1 MTIDYTSTTSGL
13 FVRLGKIINVG
24 KDWRSAQNTLVTHIE
39 ETLGKYTATAIDRT
53 EYLGQMAGN
62 REDIADTGRPGQSV
76 VREAIERTII
86 EQVDDELSP
95 GLEPSKTIDNAL
107 LRLTEDMTA
116 NTTGPQSI
124 GTTGISFSG
133 VTNASTTFDGTIIMS
148 PNERFNF
155 GGVKGNAATSND
167 TPLAETLTARCVKD
181 ARDGSLILGN
191 ERFEVAGDNA
201 VDRLDRTWPQ
211 GSGCRVLMNA
221 TCSDMDSRSGPGQ
234 NMLTNSG
241 FERVDGTPFPLDW
254 TIGTGTAGTS
264 IRSVATPYRGANSIR
279 FDGDGSAER
288 SVFQILGQGPRA
300 RIRTNTSYVI
310 SARIRASVADLTQ
323 GILQIGL
330 ADSTGTVISGCVA
343 AQTFSAGS
351 PLSTASWT
359 HLKTAITTPLN
370 LGSVIQFRI
379 QTGSGGGA
387 LASGARLLIDDVIF
401 AEVVTLYPGG
411 PGAVILPGTA
421 NFELADSMKVSI
433 AKTQAEWHLELDR
446 YLDLAGRGV
455 RFPTSN
461 TPTISTALIA

>member
-1 MTIDYTSTTSGL
+1 MPIDYTSTTSGL

-86 EQVDDELSP
+86 EQVDEELSP

-167 TPLAETLTARCVKD
+167 NPLAETLTARCVKD

-241 FERVDGTPFPLDW
+241 FERLDGTPFPLDW
-254 TIGTGTAGTS
+254 SAGTGTIGTNLTSSSTA
-264 IRSVATPYRGANSIR
+264 YRGSYALK
-279 FDGDGSAER
+279 FEGDGSAER
-288 SVFQILGQGPRA
+288 SVFQIMGQGPRA
-300 RIRTNTSYVI
+300 RIKTNTSYVI
-310 SARIRASVADLTQ
+310 SARIRAETADVTVGIFQFALTDAS
-323 GILQIGL
+323 GNIL
-330 ADSTGTVISGCVA
+330 SNCVA
-343 AQTFSAGS
+343 AHNAGS
-351 PLSTASWT
+351 ATVTTTDWT
-359 HLKTAITTPLN
+359 HVKNAFTTPLN
-370 LGSVIQFRI
+370 LPADVRFRI
-379 QTGSGGGA
+379 QTGAGGSA
-387 LASGARLLIDDVIF
+387 LAAGAKLIIEEVVL

-411 PGAVILPGTA
+411 PGAVIIPGTA

-446 YLDLAGRGV
+446 YLDLAGKGV

-461 TPTISTALIA
+461 TPTISSGLIA

>member
-1 MTIDYTSTTSGL
+1 MAIDYTSTTSGL
-13 FVRLGKIINVG
+13 FVRLGKIINAG

-39 ETLGKYTATAIDRT
+39 ETLAKYTATSIDRT
-53 EYLGQMAGN
+53 EYLGQMAGD
-62 REDIADTGRPGQSV
+62 REEIADTGRPVQAA
-76 VREAIERTII
+76 VREAIENTIV
-86 EQVDDELSP
+86 EQVDAELTP
-95 GLEPSKTIDNAL
+95 GLEPAKTVDNAL
-107 LRLTEDMTA
+107 RRLTADMA
-116 NTTGPQSI
+116 AAPQSI
-124 GTTGISFSG
+124 GTTLISFSA

-155 GGVKGNAATSND
+155 GGVKGAAATSND
-167 TPLAETLTARCVKD
+167 TPLAETITARCVKD

-201 VDRLDRTWPQ
+201 VDRLDRAWPQ

-241 FERVDGTPFPLDW
+241 FERVDATPFPLDW

-264 IRSVATPYRGANSIR
+264 IRSVATPYRGANSMR
-279 FDGDGSAER
+279 FDGDGTTER
-288 SVFQILGQGPRA
+288 SVYQIMGQGPRA

-310 SARIRASVADLTQ
+310 SARIKASVADLTQ

-330 ADSTGTVISGCVA
+330 ADSTGTIISGCVA
-343 AQTFSAGS
+343 AQTFSVGS

-359 HLKTAITTPLN
+359 HLTAAITTPLN
-370 LGSVIQFRI
+370 LGSVVQFRI

-387 LASGARLLIDDVIF
+387 LANTARLLIDDVIL

-411 PGAVILPGTA
+411 PGAVIVPGTA
-421 NFELADSMKVSI
+421 NFELDDSMQVSI

-446 YLDLAGRGV
+446 YLDLAGRGI
-455 RFPTSN
+455 RFPSSN
-461 TPTISTALIA
+461 TPTISTGLIA

>member
-1 MTIDYTSTTSGL
+1 MAIDYTSTTSGL
-13 FVRLGKIINVG
+13 FVRLGKIINAG

-39 ETLGKYTATAIDRT
+39 ETLAKYTATSIDRT
-53 EYLGQMAGN
+53 EYLGQMAGD
-62 REDIADTGRPGQSV
+62 REEIADTGRPVQAA
-76 VREAIERTII
+76 VREAIENTIV
-86 EQVDDELSP
+86 EQVDAELTP
-95 GLEPSKTIDNAL
+95 GLEPAKTVDNAL
-107 LRLTEDMTA
+107 RRLTADMA
-116 NTTGPQSI
+116 AAPQSI
-124 GTTGISFSG
+124 GTTLISFSA

-155 GGVKGNAATSND
+155 GGVKGAAATSND

-201 VDRLDRTWPQ
+201 VDRLDRAWPQ

-241 FERVDGTPFPLDW
+241 FERVDATPFPLDW

-264 IRSVATPYRGANSIR
+264 IRSVATPYRGANSMR
-279 FDGDGSAER
+279 FDGDGTTER
-288 SVFQILGQGPRA
+288 SVYQIMGQGPRA

-310 SARIRASVADLTQ
+310 SARIKASVADLTQ

-330 ADSTGTVISGCVA
+330 ADSTGTIISGCVA
-343 AQTFSAGS
+343 AQTFSVGS

-359 HLKTAITTPLN
+359 HLTAAITTPLN
-370 LGSVIQFRI
+370 LGSVVQFRI

-387 LASGARLLIDDVIF
+387 LANTARLLIDDVIL

-411 PGAVILPGTA
+411 PGAVIVPGTA
-421 NFELADSMKVSI
+421 NFELDDSMQVSI

-446 YLDLAGRGV
+446 YLDLAGRGI
-455 RFPTSN
+455 RFPSSN
-461 TPTISTALIA
+461 TPTISTGLIA

>member
-1 MTIDYTSTTSGL
+1 MPIDYTSTTSGL

-39 ETLGKYTATAIDRT
+39 ETLGKYTATAIDRV
-53 EYLGQMAGN
+53 EYLGTLAGN
-62 REDIADTGRPGQSV
+62 REDIADTGRPGQAV

-86 EQVDDELSP
+86 EQVDDELTP
-95 GLEPSKTIDNAL
+95 GLEPAKTIDNAL
-107 LRLTEDMTA
+107 RRLTADMA
-116 NTTGPQSI
+116 AAPQSI
-124 GTTGISFSG
+124 GTTAISFSG

-241 FERVDGTPFPLDW
+241 FERRDSTPFPLDW
-254 TIGTGTAGTS
+254 SAGTGTIGTNLTSSSTAF
-264 IRSVATPYRGANSIR
+264 RGSFALKFEGN
-279 FDGDGSAER
+279 GSAER
-288 SVFQILGQGPRA
+288 SVFQIMGQGPRA
-300 RIRTNTSYVI
+300 RIKTNTSYVI
-310 SARIRASVADLTQ
+310 SARIRAETANVTVGIFQFALTDAS
-323 GILQIGL
+323 GNILGN
-330 ADSTGTVISGCVA
+330 CVA
-343 AQTFSAGS
+343 AHNASGS
-351 PLSTASWT
+351 GTVTTAAWT
-359 HLKTAITTPLN
+359 HVKNAFTTPLN
-370 LGSVIQFRI
+370 LPADVRFRI
-379 QTGSGGGA
+379 QTASGGFA
-387 LASGARLLIDDVIF
+387 LAAGAKLIIDEVVL

-411 PGAVILPGTA
+411 PGAVIIPGTA
-421 NFELADSMKVSI
+421 NYELDDSMQVSI
-433 AKTQAEWHLELDR
+433 AKTHAEWHLELDR

-461 TPTISTALIA
+461 TPTISTGLIA

>member
-1 MTIDYTSTTSGL
+1 MPIDYTSTTSGL
-13 FVRLGKIINVG
+13 FVRLGKILNVG

-39 ETLGKYTATAIDRT
+39 ETLGKYTATSIDRV
-53 EYLGQMAGN
+53 EYLGTLAGN
-62 REDIADTGRPGQSV
+62 REDIADTGRPGQAV
-76 VREAIERTII
+76 VREALERTII
-86 EQVDDELSP
+86 EQVDDELTP

-107 LRLTEDMTA
+107 RRLTLDMSAQT
-116 NTTGPQSI
+116 QSI

-167 TPLAETLTARCVKD
+167 TPLAETLTVRCVKD

-201 VDRLDRTWPQ
+201 VDRLDRTWPR

-241 FERVDGTPFPLDW
+241 FERRNATPFPLDW
-254 TIGTGTAGTS
+254 TAGTGTIGTNLTS
-264 IRSVATPYRGANSIR
+264 SSTAFRGSFALKFEGN
-279 FDGDGSAER
+279 GSAVR
-288 SVFQILGQGPRA
+288 SVFQIMGQGPRA
-300 RIRTNTSYVI
+300 RIKTNTSYVI
-310 SARIRASVADLTQ
+310 SYRLIAETANVTTGIFRVALTDASGNVLGNCSVAQ
-323 GILQIGL
+323 NF
-330 ADSTGTVISGCVA
+330 A
-343 AQTFSAGS
+343 
-351 PLSTASWT
+351 STAVTTTAWT
-359 HLKTAITTPLN
+359 HRRDAFTTPLN
-370 LGSVIQFRI
+370 LPSEVRVSIE
-379 QTGSGGGA
+379 TDAGGGA
-387 LASGARLLIDDVIF
+387 LAAGAKLIIDEVIL

-411 PGAVILPGTA
+411 PGAVIVPGTA
-421 NFELADSMKVSI
+421 DYELDDSMQVSI
-433 AKTQAEWHLELDR
+433 AKTQNEWHLELDR

-461 TPTISTALIA
+461 TPTIGTALIA

>member
-1 MTIDYTSTTSGL
+1 MAIDYTSTTSGL
-13 FVRLGKIINVG
+13 FVRLGKIINAG

-39 ETLGKYTATAIDRT
+39 ETLAKYTTTSIDRT
-53 EYLGQMAGN
+53 EYLGTMAGD
-62 REDIADTGRPGQSV
+62 REEIADTGRPVQAA
-76 VREAIERTII
+76 VREAIESTII
-86 EQVDDELSP
+86 EQVDDELTP
-95 GLEPSKTIDNAL
+95 GLEPAKTIDNAL
-107 LRLTEDMTA
+107 RRLTADMA
-116 NTTGPQSI
+116 AAPQSI
-124 GTTGISFSG
+124 GTTAISFSG

-155 GGVKGNAATSND
+155 GGVKGAAATSND

-191 ERFEVAGDNA
+191 ERFEIAGDNA
-201 VDRLDRTWPQ
+201 VDRLDRSWPQ

-254 TIGTGTAGTS
+254 TIGTGTAGTN
-264 IRSVATPYRGANSIR
+264 IGATTNPYRGTYSIR
-279 FDGDGSAER
+279 FEGDGTNER
-288 SVFQILGQGPRA
+288 SVYQIMGQGPRA
-300 RIRTNTSYVI
+300 RIKTNTSYVI
-310 SARIRASVADLTQ
+310 SARIRAVSADVTQ

-343 AQTFSAGS
+343 AQTFSVGS
-351 PLSTASWT
+351 PLSTAAWV
-359 HLKTAITTPLN
+359 HLKAAITTPLN

-387 LASGARLLIDDVIF
+387 LANTARLLIDEVVL

-411 PGAVILPGTA
+411 PGAVIVPGTA
-421 NFELADSMKVSI
+421 NFELDDSMKVSI

-446 YLDLAGRGV
+446 YLDLASKGI
-455 RFPTSN
+455 RFPSSN
-461 TPTISTALIA
+461 TPTISSGLIA

>member
-1 MTIDYTSTTSGL
+1 MPIDYTSTTSGL

-62 REDIADTGRPGQSV
+62 REDIADTGRPGQAV

-86 EQVDDELSP
+86 EQVDDELTP

-107 LRLTEDMTA
+107 LRLTEDMA
-116 NTTGPQSI
+116 VNTTAPQSI
-124 GTTGISFSG
+124 ATTGISFSG

-167 TPLAETLTARCVKD
+167 NPLAETLTARCVKD

-241 FERVDGTPFPLDW
+241 FERLDGTPFPLDW
-254 TIGTGTAGTS
+254 TAGTGTIGTNLTRGTTVFRGTS
-264 IRSVATPYRGANSIR
+264 SLRME
-279 FDGDGSAER
+279 GDGSAER
-288 SVFQILGQGPRA
+288 SVYQIMGQGPRA
-300 RIRTNTSYVI
+300 RIKTNTSYVI
-310 SARIRASVADLTQ
+310 SARIRGSSDLTQ

-330 ADSTGTVISGCVA
+330 ADSTGTMISGCVA
-343 AQTFSAGS
+343 AQTFSVGS
-351 PLSTASWT
+351 PLPSATWT
-359 HLKTAITTPLN
+359 HLTAAITTPLN

-379 QTGSGGGA
+379 QTGAGGGA
-387 LASGARLLIDDVIF
+387 LANTDRIFIDDVIL

-411 PGAVILPGTA
+411 PGAVIVPGTA

-446 YLDLAGRGV
+446 YLDLAGRGI
-455 RFPTSN
+455 RFPSSN
-461 TPTISTALIA
+461 TPTISSGLIA

>member
-1 MTIDYTSTTSGL
+1 MAIDYTSTTSGL
-13 FVRLGKIINVG
+13 FVRLGKIVNAG

-39 ETLGKYTATAIDRT
+39 ETMGKYTSTSIDRV
-53 EYLGQMAGN
+53 EYLGSMASN
-62 REDIADTGRPGQSV
+62 REAIANTGMPVQAAV
-76 VREAIERTII
+76 KDAIERTII
-86 EQVDDELSP
+86 EQVDAELTP
-95 GLEPSKTIDNAL
+95 GLEPAKTVDNAL
-107 LRLTEDMTA
+107 RRLTLDMAT
-116 NTTGPQSI
+116 NTTPQSI
-124 GTTGISFSG
+124 GTTAISFSG

-191 ERFEVAGDNA
+191 ERFEIAGDNA

-241 FERVDGTPFPLDW
+241 FERVDATPFPLDW

-264 IRSVATPYRGANSIR
+264 IRSVATPYRGANSMR
-279 FDGDGSAER
+279 FDGDGTTER
-288 SVFQILGQGPRA
+288 SVYQIMGQGPRA
-300 RIRTNTSYVI
+300 RIKTNTSYVI

-351 PLSTASWT
+351 PLPTASWT
-359 HLKTAITTPLN
+359 HLKAAITTPLN

-387 LASGARLLIDDVIF
+387 LANTARLLIDEVVL

-411 PGAVILPGTA
+411 PGAVIVPGTS
-421 NFELADSMKVSI
+421 NFELDDSMQVSI

-446 YLDLAGRGV
+446 YLDLAGRGI
-455 RFPTSN
+455 RFPSSN
-461 TPTISTALIA
+461 TPTISSALIA

>member
-1 MTIDYTSTTSGL
+1 MPIDYTSTTSGL

-62 REDIADTGRPGQSV
+62 REDIADTGRPVQAA

-86 EQVDDELSP
+86 EQVDDELTP
-95 GLEPSKTIDNAL
+95 GLEPSKTIDSAL
-107 LRLTEDMTA
+107 LRLTEDMGAQT
-116 NTTGPQSI
+116 QSI
-124 GTTGISFSG
+124 GTTLISFSG

-241 FERVDGTPFPLDW
+241 FERVDGASFPLDW
-254 TIGTGTAGTS
+254 TIGTGTAGTN
-264 IRSVATPYRGANSIR
+264 IGAVTTPYRGSYSIR
-279 FDGDGSAER
+279 FEGDGSAER
-288 SVFQILGQGPRA
+288 SVYQIMGQGPRA
-300 RIRTNTSYVI
+300 RIKTNTSYVI
-310 SARIRASVADLTQ
+310 SARIKAAVADLTQ
-323 GILQIGL
+323 GIIQIGL

-343 AQTFSAGS
+343 AQTFSGGS
-351 PLSTASWT
+351 PLPEATWT
-359 HLKTAITTPLN
+359 HLTAAITTPLN
-370 LGSVIQFRI
+370 LGSVVQFRI
-379 QTGSGGGA
+379 QTGAGGGA
-387 LASGARLLIDDVIF
+387 LANTARLLIDEVVL

-411 PGAVILPGTA
+411 PGAVIVPGTA

-446 YLDLAGRGV
+446 YLDLAGRGI

-461 TPTISTALIA
+461 TPTISSGLIA